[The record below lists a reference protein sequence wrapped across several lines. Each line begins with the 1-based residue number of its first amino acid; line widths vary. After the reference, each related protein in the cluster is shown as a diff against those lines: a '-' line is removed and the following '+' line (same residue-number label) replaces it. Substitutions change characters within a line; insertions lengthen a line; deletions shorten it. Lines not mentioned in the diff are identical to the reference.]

1 MSYELQ
7 PDETIGDGLRRIVCG
22 QIENAICASK
32 AKQNGKGSPVHETR
46 KHLKKARAA
55 LRLVR
60 GEVKPRAWKR
70 ADRCLAE
77 VGEMISEV
85 RDAEVRLETVR
96 QLRTFLRGKKR
107 SFEETE
113 ELLAFELDSFLAA
126 FSEWP
131 QEAEARLGETL
142 ELMRDWR
149 WRKLRCKRVRRNVQR
164 TYKRGRRVLA
174 AAIEKMTTE
183 NLHAFRKRAK
193 ELSYQIR
200 ILRPLAPAILAEL
213 DDELKTVGECLG
225 QLHDLA
231 FVTQRLWSFGAG
243 EKQGDRI
250 LSALIAVRTDEL
262 RSTAIALAERFYAER
277 PRQFARRLAKYFS
290 KWETARSRGLAP
302 VSNRMAALN

>member
-1 MSYELQ
+1 MSYELER
-7 PDETIGDGLRRIVCG
+7 DETTGDGLRRIIRR

-32 AKQNGKGSPVHETR
+32 AKQNGKDSPVHETR

-60 GEVKPRAWKR
+60 GEVKQKAWKR
-70 ADRCLAE
+70 EDRCLAA
-77 VGEMISEV
+77 VGKMISDV

-96 QLRTFLRGKKR
+96 QLRGFLRGKKR

-131 QEAEARLGETL
+131 QEAEGRLSETL
-142 ELMRDWR
+142 ERLRDWPLK
-149 WRKLRCKRVRRNVQR
+149 KLGCKQVRRNVQR
-164 TYKRGRRVLA
+164 SYKRGRQVLA
-174 AAIEKMTTE
+174 AAIEKMTME

-200 ILRPLAPAILAEL
+200 ILTPLAPGVFEEL
-213 DDELKTVGECLG
+213 DDELKTIGECLG

-231 FVTQRLWSFGAG
+231 FVTQRLWSFPG

-262 RSTAIALAERFYAER
+262 RTTAIALGERFYAER

-290 KWETARSRGLAP
+290 KWETARSRGQVP
-302 VSNRMAALN
+302 VSPRVSALN

>member
-1 MSYELQ
+1 MSYELK
-7 PDETIGDGLRRIVCG
+7 PDETIGDGLRRIIRR

-32 AKQNGKGSPVHETR
+32 AKQNGKDTPVHETR

-60 GEVKPRAWKR
+60 GEVKPKVWKR
-70 ADRCLAE
+70 ADHCLAQ
-77 VGEMISEV
+77 VGKMISDV

-96 QLRTFLRGKKR
+96 QLRGFLRGKKR

-142 ELMRDWR
+142 EQMRDWP
-149 WRKLRCKRVRRNVQR
+149 WGKLGCKRVRRNVQR
-164 TYKRGRRVLA
+164 TYKRGRKVLDT
-174 AAIEKMTTE
+174 AIEKMTMK
-183 NLHAFRKRAK
+183 NLHAFRKCAK
-193 ELSYQIR
+193 QLSYQIR
-200 ILRPLAPAILAEL
+200 VLRPLAPAIFEEL
-213 DDELKTVGECLG
+213 NDELKTIGECLG

-231 FVTQRLWSFGAG
+231 FVTQRLWSFRG

-262 RSTAIALAERFYAER
+262 RSTAIALGERFYAER
-277 PRQFARRLAKYFS
+277 PRQFARRIAQYFS
-290 KWETARSRGLAP
+290 EWETSRVRCFAP
-302 VSNRMAALN
+302 NGKRAGALS

>member
-1 MSYELQ
+1 MSYKLK
-7 PDETIGDGLRRIVCG
+7 PDEMIGDGLCRIIRR

-32 AKQNGKGSPVHETR
+32 AKQNGKDSPVHETR

-60 GEVKPRAWKR
+60 GEVKKNAWKR
-70 ADRCLAE
+70 EDRCLAQ
-77 VGEMISEV
+77 VAKMISDV

-96 QLRTFLRGKKR
+96 QLRGFMRGKKR

-142 ELMRDWR
+142 ERLEDWPLQ
-149 WRKLRCKRVRRNVQR
+149 KLGCKQVRRNVQR
-164 TYKRGRRVLA
+164 AYKHGRQVLDT
-174 AAIEKMTTE
+174 AIEKMTTE
-183 NLHAFRKRAK
+183 NLHAVRKHAK

-200 ILRPLAPAILAEL
+200 ILRPLAPAIFGEL
-213 DDELKTVGECLG
+213 NDELKTIGECLG

-231 FVTQRLWSFGAG
+231 FVTERLWSFRGD
-243 EKQGDRI
+243 KQGDRI

-262 RSTAIALAERFYAER
+262 RSTAIALAERFYAEGPGR
-277 PRQFARRLAKYFS
+277 FARRIAGYFS
-290 KWETARSRGLAP
+290 HWESAKRRGILAGEC
-302 VSNRMAALN
+302 SAAVLN

>member
-1 MSYELQ
+1 MSYELK
-7 PDETIGDGLRRIVCG
+7 PDETIGDGLCGIIRR

-60 GEVKPRAWKR
+60 GEVKKRTWKR
-70 ADRCLAE
+70 EDRCVAL

-96 QLRTFLRGKKR
+96 QLRGFLRGKKR
-107 SFEETE
+107 SFQETE

-131 QEAEARLGETL
+131 QEAEARLSETL
-142 ELMRDWR
+142 ERLKDWPL
-149 WRKLRCKRVRRNVQR
+149 RKLGCKRVRRNVQR
-164 TYKRGRRVLA
+164 TYKRGRKVLG

-183 NLHAFRKRAK
+183 NLHAFRKCAK

-200 ILRPLAPAILAEL
+200 ILRPLAPAILEEL
-213 DDELKTVGECLG
+213 DDELKTIGECLG

-262 RSTAIALAERFYAER
+262 RTTAIALGERFYAER

-290 KWETARSRGLAP
+290 RWESARSRGLPA
-302 VSNRMAALN
+302 VSNRIAALN

>member
-1 MSYELQ
+1 MSYELKS
-7 PDETIGDGLRRIVCG
+7 DETIGDGLRRIIRK

-32 AKQNGKGSPVHETR
+32 AKQNGKDSPVHETR

-60 GEVKPRAWKR
+60 GAVKPKVWKR
-70 ADRCLAE
+70 ADHCLAQ

-96 QLRTFLRGKKR
+96 QLRGFLRSKKR

-131 QEAEARLGETL
+131 QEAEARLSETL
-142 ELMRDWR
+142 EQMHDWP
-149 WRKLRCKRVRRNVQR
+149 WGKIGCKRVRRNVQR
-164 TYKRGRRVLA
+164 TYKRGRKVLD
-174 AAIEKMTTE
+174 AAIEKMTTK
-183 NLHAFRKRAK
+183 NLHAFRKCAK
-193 ELSYQIR
+193 ELWYQIR
-200 ILRPLAPAILAEL
+200 ILQPLAPPIFEEL
-213 DDELKTVGECLG
+213 NDELKTIGECLG

-231 FVTQRLWSFGAG
+231 FVTQRLWSFRG

-262 RSTAIALAERFYAER
+262 RTTAVALGERFYAER
-277 PRQFARRLAKYFS
+277 PRLFARRIAKYFS
-290 KWETARSRGLAP
+290 KWETAPDVVANGKRVG
-302 VSNRMAALN
+302 ALS

>member
-1 MSYELQ
+1 VSYKLKS
-7 PDETIGDGLRRIVCG
+7 DETIGDGLRRIIRR

-32 AKQNGKGSPVHETR
+32 AKQNGKDSPVHETR

-60 GEVKPRAWKR
+60 GEVKGKAWKR
-70 ADRCLAE
+70 ADGCLAQ

-96 QLRTFLRGKKR
+96 QLRGFLRGKKR

-131 QEAEARLGETL
+131 QEAEARLSEML
-142 ELMRDWR
+142 EQMRDWP
-149 WRKLRCKRVRRNVQR
+149 WGKLGCKRVRRNVQR
-164 TYKRGRRVLA
+164 TYKRGRQILDV
-174 AAIEKMTTE
+174 AIEKMTTK
-183 NLHAFRKRAK
+183 NLHAVRKCAK
-193 ELSYQIR
+193 ELGYQIR
-200 ILRPLAPAILAEL
+200 ILEPLAPKVFGEL
-213 DDELKTVGECLG
+213 NDELKTIGECLG

-231 FVTQRLWSFGAG
+231 FVTQRLWSFRG

-262 RSTAIALAERFYAER
+262 RSTAVALGERFYAER
-277 PRQFARRLAKYFS
+277 PRQFARRIARYFS
-290 KWETARSRGLAP
+290 EWETTPDSNGKR
-302 VSNRMAALN
+302 VSALN